1 MTTENIQ
8 SEQGPER
15 AIDMEI
21 TDFLSKHI
29 DEPCEVEVYPGQVEN
44 IRDFYIREA
53 ERILP
58 TFVDLE
64 AAKKLQEKINEYKK

>member
-1 MTTENIQ
+1 MTTGNIEP
-8 SEQGPER
+8 EQGPEK
-15 AIDMEI
+15 ATDMEI
-21 TDFLSKHI
+21 TDFLSEHI
-29 DEPCEVEVYPGQVEN
+29 DKPCEVEVYPGQVEN

-58 TFVDLE
+58 TFVDPE